1 MSSRSMAG
9 RFPSIRLGAALA
21 VVSLATAA
29 AAMLAAPAQAE
40 PTPANTTATQAS
52 TESAAQPLG
61 GPCPWTAA
69 HPEIR
74 RGDVAPV
81 VRHAQ
86 CLLREIWRYN
96 IGVDGQFGPATE
108 RAVIAHQRDCGIDD
122 DGIVGP
128 DTWRAL
134 HPDTASAA
142 CRD

>member
-1 MSSRSMAG
+1 MSSRSNAG
-9 RFPSIRLGAALA
+9 RFPSIRIGAALA
-21 VVSLATAA
+21 VVSLAAAA
-29 AAMLAAPAQAE
+29 AAMLAAPVQAA
-40 PTPANTTATQAS
+40 PAPAVTS
-52 TESAAQPLG
+52 TETAAQPLS

-86 CLLREIWRYN
+86 CLLREIWHYN
-96 IGVDGQFGPATE
+96 IAVDGEFGPATE
-108 RAVIAHQRDCGIDD
+108 RAVVAHQRDCGIGA

-128 DTWRAL
+128 ITWRAL

-142 CRD
+142 CLD

>member
-1 MSSRSMAG
+1 MSSRSHAG

-40 PTPANTTATQAS
+40 PAPAGTTATLAN
-52 TESAAQPLG
+52 TVTAAELS
-61 GPCPWTAA
+61 GPCPWTGA

-74 RGDVAPV
+74 RGV
-81 VRHAQ
+81 VSPATRHAQ
-86 CLLREIWRYN
+86 CLLREIWHYN
-96 IGVDGQFGPATE
+96 IEVDGDFGPATE
-108 RAVIAHQRDCGIDD
+108 RAVVAHQRDCGIAA

-128 DTWRAL
+128 ITWRAL

-142 CRD
+142 CLD